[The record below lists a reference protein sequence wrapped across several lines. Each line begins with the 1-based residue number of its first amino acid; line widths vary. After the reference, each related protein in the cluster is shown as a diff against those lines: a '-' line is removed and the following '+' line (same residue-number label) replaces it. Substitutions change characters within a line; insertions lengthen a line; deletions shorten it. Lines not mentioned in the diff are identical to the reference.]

1 MNHKPP
7 TRWNMICH
15 LHRGQMSQYHLQ
27 LVASSKTKMTKD
39 VFRKPSYKPE
49 IKNIVVHFMFFPKP
63 HWCNKQTRNNKWTM
77 KTQEQDMCVCV
88 CACVLMYARACVC
101 SSLKLTLI
109 SASFVWL
116 LTKEELLCL
125 SVCLLSFSFCFPI
138 HLSIC
143 SVLISFSV
151 ISWTDCTFTVLYA
164 YEM

>member
-1 MNHKPP
+1 
-7 TRWNMICH
+7 MICH

-27 LVASSKTKMTKD
+27 LVTSSKTKMTKD

-77 KTQEQDMCVCV
+77 KNKNVCV
-88 CACVLMYARACVC
+88 CACVRVCVLLIKAHSHLC
-101 SSLKLTLI
+101 IFCLTFNKRTSMPVL
-109 SASFVWL
+109 FHF
-116 LTKEELLCL
+116 L
-125 SVCLLSFSFCFPI
+125 SLSFPFPYFSK

-143 SVLISFSV
+143 SALTLIVLISFSV
-151 ISWTDCTFTVLYA
+151 ISCTDCTFTVLYA